1 MHIRQSVSNRI
12 TAVANSD
19 GSSSTV
25 FDILSPQAAKI
36 RTLLAI
42 RPNDCSR
49 IAPARDRTLL
59 APRSGFSKPSI
70 AHRTL
75 LAHELSYQPDSA
87 GAN

>member
-25 FDILSPQAAKI
+25 FDILPPRAPKI

-42 RPNDCSR
+42 QPNDCSR

-59 APRSGFSKPSI
+59 APRSGSSKPSI
-70 AHRTL
+70 THRTL
-75 LAHELSYQPDSA
+75 LAHELSYPPDSA

>member
-1 MHIRQSVSNRI
+1 MHIRQSVTNRI
-12 TAVANSD
+12 APAANSG
-19 GSSSTV
+19 GSSSAV
-25 FDILSPQAAKI
+25 FDILSPQAARI

-59 APRSGFSKPSI
+59 APRSGSSKPSI
-70 AHRTL
+70 AHRIL
-75 LAHELSYQPDSA
+75 LAHELNYPPDSA

>member
-1 MHIRQSVSNRI
+1 MHISQSVSHRI

-25 FDILSPQAAKI
+25 FDIPSPQAAKI

-59 APRSGFSKPSI
+59 APRSGSSKPSI
-70 AHRTL
+70 THRTL
-75 LAHELSYQPDSA
+75 LAHELSYPPDSA